1 MMVIKN
7 KTKSILMSSI
17 ATAIGL
23 FSQPVLSEQLDLLLL
38 YDDFTENRYDGAP
51 IAAMTAWV
59 DNANAAYAASQVD
72 IQLNLVGLELYNPSV
87 SGIADK
93 LTDIRTSSEVAS
105 LREQYGADFVSLI
118 ASQDGG
124 ICGIGNLAVN
134 SRYAFNV
141 TGVQCGYLTL
151 IHELGHNMGLG
162 HSKRQGSTGARY
174 GYGVGYGVDG
184 EFATV
189 MAYPQSFGTR
199 NHLNRFSDPSRTC
212 EGLDCGVEIGASE
225 EADSHTALNNVRF
238 DLANFRDSVADTGTP
253 TAPVEVPAPS
263 NLQASAQDQSITIEW
278 QDNSTEEDSFEIQ
291 RSSSAS
297 SGFSQ
302 VASLSRGSTT
312 YTDASLGEN
321 KTYYYRVRANKDGVD
336 SDWSNISTATTEA
349 APITEEPVAVTVA
362 APSNLNV
369 SAATSDSVNVEWT
382 DNSDNED
389 FFIIQRSTSSN
400 NNFAQVGTVTQ
411 GNTSFTDQD
420 LSANTYF
427 YRVQASQQGTLSE
440 WTEAVSV
447 TLTESTDPTTTPT
460 IPPVDSTGL
469 NLGDLGFRVYTTQI
483 SNDAQ
488 GYITSDGGTIA
499 LLNNLWAASSIRFK
513 VTESTILSFDYSSN
527 VSGEIHAI
535 GMEENS
541 RPSSNRFFK
550 LGGTQDWGITDY
562 QYTGEGDSQ
571 HFDIPVGQYYTGDM
585 YLVVANDNDAGTG
598 NTGYFSNISLS
609 DGAQL
614 LETDEGLNVVFGMEY
629 IDDNTALVF
638 HRSKYRM
645 NAKNQLCVNGDCEAG
660 EWNNGRLERQVD
672 ANIGEEYLIE
682 FRQRKA
688 HKKCST
694 SSMMTFGETLTGQS
708 QSPCF

>member
-72 IQLNLVGLELYNPSV
+72 IQLNLVGLELYNPSA

-238 DLANFRDSVADTGTP
+238 DLANFRDSVADPGTP

-302 VASLSRGSTT
+302 VASLSIGSTT

-336 SDWSNISTATTEA
+336 SDWSNISTATTET
-349 APITEEPVAVTVA
+349 APIIEDPVAVIVP

-389 FFIIQRSTSSN
+389 FFIIQRSTSSD
-400 NNFAQVGTVTQ
+400 NNFVQVGTVAQ

-420 LSANTYF
+420 LLANTYF
-427 YRVQASQQGTLSE
+427 YRVQASQEGTLSE

-447 TLTESTDPTTTPT
+447 TLTESTDPATTPT
-460 IPPVDSTGL
+460 VPPVDSTGL

-483 SNDAQ
+483 GRDAQ

-535 GMEENS
+535 GLEENS

-609 DGAQL
+609 DGTQL

-638 HRSKYRM
+638 HRSKYQTSA
-645 NAKNQLCVNGDCEAG
+645 NNQLCVNGDCAPV
-660 EWNNGRLERQVD
+660 EWNNGRLERQID

-688 HKKCST
+688 DKKCST